1 MAKTY
6 NDKDYFGKQK
16 YLTDQAERYGINLG
30 DYEVNGNNSG
40 REFGPDLKS
49 MRDLE
54 KEVARN
60 MSMDYDVR
68 EAIAG
73 GQGAGNKRFEGLGDG
88 ISDISEAF
96 AATQAMKKYHKNK
109 LGNTGNFSSANDYS
123 NVSGSLQRNYMEEIQ
138 QGINNNPADDTK
150 PDDGTEEDPSMSWND
165 AVESGVL
172 STGVQE
178 AIERAQNYKE
188 AQVDAPGMMFN
199 SSGGV
204 NSTREETGA
213 TASDRAASSYG
224 GNLDNEMFKR
234 DFAEDIRGR
243 VHENI
248 RNKNT

>member
-1 MAKTY
+1 
-6 NDKDYFGKQK
+6 
-16 YLTDQAERYGINLG
+16 
-30 DYEVNGNNSG
+30 
-40 REFGPDLKS
+40 
-49 MRDLE
+49 
-54 KEVARN
+54 
-60 MSMDYDVR
+60 
-68 EAIAG
+68 
-73 GQGAGNKRFEGLGDG
+73 
-88 ISDISEAF
+88 
-96 AATQAMKKYHKNK
+96 
-109 LGNTGNFSSANDYS
+109 
-123 NVSGSLQRNYMEEIQ
+123 
-138 QGINNNPADDTK
+138 
-150 PDDGTEEDPSMSWND
+150 MSWND

-188 AQVDAPGMMFN
+188 AQVDVPGMMFN